1 MNANE
6 IVPHDKNRDGG
17 LEMRQLLTE
26 SVCQAREAAKLHPNG
41 QITALH
47 VARANVRLVRVA
59 ADLGWDRLDNF
70 ARAIPLRAGIFGRL
84 PVNLDELSKVNVR
97 PEVGFD
103 SVNVTSES
111 IGCDLMASDHARVVI
126 SNKRVGAFG
135 VTLPDVVG
143 DQQFGLSVDSRPGVG
158 VTPLG
163 RVASVE
169 VPFLGVDK
177 TPNLIKLR
185 EARANV
191 ADAKIEKRSALLS
204 HGEKQRHDGVEV
216 CVGKACD
223 GAKADAFNHHG
234 NNLSG
239 LFDADGVGAKGLR
252 LALAESGL
260 AVKAAVSL
268 NPSLPVASELLG
280 SGALTFGT
288 VHFGLPFPQSK
299 PIMGLRS
306 AFAADSAIA
315 DWLWRELPTLAR
327 AFSYSSSIQRAL
339 AVCQGENW
347 LDGRTQSDVQS
358 ISWSICG
365 DGGSRTH
372 GSAFTCDGVPTRNR
386 PLCHVSASAGS
397 DQPDRSPNTHR
408 SAPQGRLTLPQ
419 GVKSTLG
426 RYWLKRDFDSSVT
439 QDSDSHPIP
448 PGDGQAKVHRAP
460 PFTLRN
466 DLEAKEASFGFHFRS
481 KPVYSIHQRNVSK
494 GWVNYG

>member
-1 MNANE
+1 
-6 IVPHDKNRDGG
+6 
-17 LEMRQLLTE
+17 MRQLLTE
-26 SVCQAREAAKLHPNG
+26 SVCQAREAAKLHPNRKVG
-41 QITALH
+41 AFD
-47 VARANVRLVRVA
+47 VARRNMGFVGVA
-59 ADLGWDRLDNF
+59 TNGSWDRLDNF
-70 ARAIPLRAGIFGRL
+70 ARAVPVGTGVVGL
-84 PVNLDELSKVNVR
+84 PVNLDELGKVAVR
-97 PEVGFD
+97 SEVGFD
-103 SVNVTSES
+103 SVNETSES
-111 IGCDLMASDHARVVI
+111 IGCDLMPSDDAGVVI

-268 NPSLPVASELLG
+268 
-280 SGALTFGT
+280 
-288 VHFGLPFPQSK
+288 
-299 PIMGLRS
+299 
-306 AFAADSAIA
+306 
-315 DWLWRELPTLAR
+315 
-327 AFSYSSSIQRAL
+327 
-339 AVCQGENW
+339 
-347 LDGRTQSDVQS
+347 
-358 ISWSICG
+358 
-365 DGGSRTH
+365 
-372 GSAFTCDGVPTRNR
+372 
-386 PLCHVSASAGS
+386 
-397 DQPDRSPNTHR
+397 DR
-408 SAPQGRLTLPQ
+408 
-419 GVKSTLG
+419 KS
-426 RYWLKRDFDSSVT
+426 
-439 QDSDSHPIP
+439 
-448 PGDGQAKVHRAP
+448 
-460 PFTLRN
+460 
-466 DLEAKEASFGFHFRS
+466 
-481 KPVYSIHQRNVSK
+481 
-494 GWVNYG
+494 